1 MPNNR
6 EGHPMREE
14 DDLRAALHTLERQ
27 VPDPDRMLAAIRASA
42 GSAPPPERPHRWWRQ
57 AAALTGSWPGWVAP
71 LAAAAAVVAV
81 VAASVLVA
89 KVHAPGRAGGG
100 GPHRVS
106 TAASPFPTWDGLP
119 AYFITDP
126 GPFEGAEPS
135 GTNVGG
141 TPASQLPR
149 AQQLQII
156 ATATG
161 KAAATVRLPG
171 YVAAISASAGAFF
184 AVVVKDHAANF
195 YEVRLT
201 RGGTHATATK
211 LPIPADTA
219 PIGYIAASPDGSKLA
234 ISTFVQHGPFGD
246 IQNLVV
252 AATSTGAERRWRTPA
267 RDAKGGRSMGI
278 MAWLADGKTL
288 AFNWVGGAQV
298 SPSTGLRLL
307 DTSAPGSNLLSG
319 AFVLRGY
326 NHAGSF
332 DDYNISPD
340 GKILLGVVA
349 CLPGCAPGSPG
360 TVQGRPDV
368 LGSLI
373 QFAAASKAPAVRYTE
388 PELPGVAAHQVNSGC
403 IDPMWFSA
411 SGHRVLLPCFQHRPR
426 TPQREGRTFPHVL
439 LLDGGKV
446 TRLPWLDGVVNGFVA
461 FPGVTFVGGTLPLP
475 MNP

>member
-1 MPNNR
+1 
-6 EGHPMREE
+6 MREE
-14 DDLRAALHTLERQ
+14 DDLRAALHTLERHA
-27 VPDPDRMLAAIRASA
+27 PDPGRMLATIRASA
-42 GSAPPPERPHRWWRQ
+42 GSASPPERPRRWWRR
-57 AAALTGSWPGWVAP
+57 AAGLPGSWPGWVAP

-81 VAASVLVA
+81 VAAAVLVA
-89 KVHAPGRAGGG
+89 KVSAPGRADGR
-100 GPHRVS
+100 PHRAS
-106 TAASPFPTWDGLP
+106 TVASPFPTWEGLP

-184 AVVVKDHAANF
+184 AAVVKHHAANF

-219 PIGYIAASPDGSKLA
+219 PIGFIAASPDGSKLA
-234 ISTFVQHGPFGD
+234 ISTFVQHGPSGD

-267 RDAKGGRSMGI
+267 LDPKGGGSMGI

-288 AFNWVGGAQV
+288 AFNWVGDAQV

-307 DTSAPGSNLLSG
+307 DTSAPGSHLLSG

-332 DDYNISPD
+332 DDYSISPD
-340 GKILLGVVA
+340 GKNLLGVVA

-373 QFAAASKAPAVRYTE
+373 QFAAASKAPTVRYTE
-388 PELPGVAAHQVNSGC
+388 PELPGVAAHPVNSGC
-403 IDPMWFSA
+403 IDPMWLSA
-411 SGHRVLLPCFQHRPR
+411 SGRRVLLPCFQHRPR
-426 TPQREGRTFPHVL
+426 TPQRKGETFPHVL

-446 TRLPWLDGVVNGFVA
+446 TSLPWLDGVVSGFAA
-461 FPGVTFVGGTLPLP
+461 FPGVTFVGGILPLP